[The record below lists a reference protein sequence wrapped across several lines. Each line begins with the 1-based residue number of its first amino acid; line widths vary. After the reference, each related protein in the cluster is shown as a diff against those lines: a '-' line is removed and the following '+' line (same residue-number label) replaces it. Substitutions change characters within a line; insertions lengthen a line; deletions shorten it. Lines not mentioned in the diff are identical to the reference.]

1 MNETDYNLFKE
12 RNMFQM
18 ADPPPK
24 RSNWQ
29 DYFAGGK
36 PYPFEEFLHYYEPK
50 LNAFADWFSIKYGL
64 ADQFEDIK
72 MIFVETLLKD
82 LQNYKPADG
91 KEFLANIKLRLNE
104 AVKQHAA
111 LNQKGFSESAV
122 THYFQMR
129 KAAAIYKENQPI
141 YGRDAALQMV
151 SKELNIS
158 SDLAVLL
165 VQEMQAQDTFLWYD
179 QYTED
184 EDGEE
189 QEFPF
194 PASDLEHNPLSAP
207 EQAMIKK
214 YMEAA
219 AVDAYHELTEKEQD
233 IIGMHLGFCWWC
245 FFLLEKKTY
254 DEIADV
260 YQFTSENGV
269 LRAYNRAI
277 DNLRLN
283 MDRKGVLYTVHLERM
298 RSVPGELIY
307 NYRPLGIGEPG
318 TINFDV
324 QKGVVQRDYLIT
336 KTAELDFKK
345 SQQIGHAAAKLLY
358 RLAKEGD
365 LPKDRVLPLPDGCV
379 EANWFLKN
387 RQN

>member
-18 ADPPPK
+18 PDPPPK

-29 DYFAGGK
+29 DYFTGGK
-36 PYPFEEFLHYYEPK
+36 PYPFEEFLHCYEPK

-82 LQNYKPADG
+82 LQTYKPTDG
-91 KEFLANIKLRLNE
+91 KDFLASIKERLNE
-104 AVKQHAA
+104 AVKRYAA
-111 LNQKGFSESAV
+111 RNQKGFSETKV
-122 THYFQMR
+122 KHFFHLR
-129 KAAAIYKENQPI
+129 KAAAIYKENEPI
-141 YGRDAALQMV
+141 YGWDTAIAMVCEALDI
-151 SKELNIS
+151 KEKTARKLI
-158 SDLAVLL
+158 L
-165 VQEMQAQDTFLWYD
+165 EMRAQDEFVWYD
-179 QYTED
+179 HPKVD
-184 EDGEE
+184 EEGEE
-189 QEFPF
+189 QEIPGMENLVGHA
-194 PASDLEHNPLSAP
+194 PILSP

-219 AVDAYHELTEKEQD
+219 AVDTYHELTEKEQD

-365 LPKDRVLPLPDGCV
+365 LPKDRVLPLPDGSV
-379 EANWFLKN
+379 EPNWFLKN